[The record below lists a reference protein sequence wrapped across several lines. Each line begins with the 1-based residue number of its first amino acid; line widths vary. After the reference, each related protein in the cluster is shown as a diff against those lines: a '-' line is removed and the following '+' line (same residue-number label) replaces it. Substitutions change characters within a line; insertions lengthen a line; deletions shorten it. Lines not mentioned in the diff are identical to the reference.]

1 MFMSNLAVRN
11 STKWQQQPWCISMC
25 LTKCPKTLRF
35 CFNGKVLMVLP
46 GCIWRNTSPLF
57 SLPAQCCKQRM
68 SRVTTASKKHQIHDA
83 NADMIPLHHAKP
95 CSLSR
100 VKFACP
106 ISNQLDLYIYVP
118 PLSAK
123 LKTVTLWPRK
133 QSSSGS
139 KSRVQE
145 IRCAWSQHAKIKGLV
160 SQMQSAVQRLCCEQE
175 GNATWICERGKH
187 EKTGFQK
194 CKYIRYLHIVIE
206 PPISSSCPIEMELCR
221 GDSGMPAMRNW
232 NFCIR
237 SFTSTVLPSIKAAST
252 GPQHRGQL
260 QL

>member
-1 MFMSNLAVRN
+1 MYLNVLDEVSKNLEVLLQRKGPDGAARLHLEEYF
-11 STKWQQQPWCISMC
+11 ST
-25 LTKCPKTLRF
+25 F
-35 CFNGKVLMVLP
+35 F
-46 GCIWRNTSPLF
+46 
-57 SLPAQCCKQRM
+57 LPAQCCKQRR
-68 SRVTTASKKHQIHDA
+68 SRVTTVSKKHQIHDA

-160 SQMQSAVQRLCCEQE
+160 SQMQRVPYRD
-175 GNATWICERGKH
+175 
-187 EKTGFQK
+187 F
-194 CKYIRYLHIVIE
+194 
-206 PPISSSCPIEMELCR
+206 
-221 GDSGMPAMRNW
+221 
-232 NFCIR
+232 
-237 SFTSTVLPSIKAAST
+237 AASKKEMLHEYAR
-252 GPQHRGQL
+252 QAWKDWL
-260 QL
+260 SKM